1 MKKIAIIFLLF
12 AICFGCNSND
22 VKDDIVNEDNS
33 IWIINQYQPLSYDEY
48 YSKER
53 ETEIINYQLLQAKDS
68 SLDVYYSSDDNGLFV
83 TTFEKNSM
91 INDFGKDYKEKQ
103 YFAKGNYYQFYESE
117 AASDGYW
124 FYYGKTDKADQSTRQ
139 LVRVNY
145 KGEEEIIID
154 KYLDDKY
161 DSVYLIDRD
170 VLLAVRKDTDDI
182 SFELYYLNGL
192 HMEEIKTDVNRNAFV
207 EITEQPS
214 SYHIYF
220 EAVNPQYEECLNK
233 LENDKLLLDSL
244 LNKYEIKLIEDKEA
258 YNNHVMVYIIY
269 QEYNIAKIA
278 EFDYDIINKNLSYK
292 PLEKEIEKPDIN
304 NTNK

>member
-12 AICFGCNSND
+12 AICFGCNTNN
-22 VKDDIVNEDNS
+22 VEDDIVNEDNS

-53 ETEIINYQLLQAKDS
+53 KIINYQLLQAKDS

-91 INDFGKDYKEKQ
+91 INDFSKDYKEKQ
-103 YFAKGNYYQFYESE
+103 YFVKGNFYQFYESE

-192 HMEEIKTDVNRNAFV
+192 HMEEIKTDVKRNAFV

-244 LNKYEIKLIEDKEA
+244 LNKYEYKLIEDKEA

-269 QEYNIAKIA
+269 KEYNIAKIA